1 MAKKNE
7 TMQYISGMEYGQY
20 ECPVK
25 WSEDYDCWEIPEKAV
40 LSIFSDPG
48 VDASEQGNFLAKAVR
63 KADLG
68 RYALKVAIEALK
80 QVRENVEFEGYYEQ
94 DILKLAEKILKDEY
108 KVNKY
113 QYEQ

>member
-7 TMQYISGMEYGQY
+7 TMQYISGMEFGRY

-25 WSEDYDCWEIPEKAV
+25 WNDDYECWEIPESAM
-40 LSIFSDPG
+40 LSIFGDPG
-48 VDASEQGNFLAKAVR
+48 VDASEQGNFLAKAL
-63 KADLG
+63 KKSDIG
-68 RYALKVAIEALK
+68 QYALKVAIEALK
-80 QVRENVEFEGYYEQ
+80 SVRENIEFEGCYEQ

-113 QYEQ
+113 SYE